1 MRQFEDEGV
10 RLELTPAMFQI
21 LLALAEGQRHG
32 YAVMQE
38 VEERT
43 GHEIQLPPGT
53 LYRSIKRLL
62 DAGLIERLGDGRHH
76 DARRVYYRI
85 TRTGR
90 KAAAAEAAKLSKLV
104 ALARQ
109 RRLIPAAEM

>member
-1 MRQFEDEGV
+1 
-10 RLELTPAMFQI
+10 MFQI

-32 YAVMQE
+32 YAVMHE

-43 GHEIQLPPGT
+43 GNEVQLPPGT

-62 DAGLIERLGDGRHH
+62 DAELIERLGEGKHH

-85 TRTGR
+85 TKAGR
-90 KAAAAEAAKLSKLV
+90 KAASVEAAKLSKLV

-109 RRLIPAAEM
+109 RRLIPATEL